1 MTTARRSPTSFSS
14 SPSPAS
20 PTSPTSSA
28 SPPPAAAGAAWC
40 PPKPRSSATHPGGRP
55 AGSSPPSPSASCTA
69 RTTPRRASSP
79 WLPRRAAS
87 GLLRQPPGSLTL
99 STLVDGALFDGC
111 SEIVASRNGLLVVD
125 LRRGKH
131 DRALKL
137 CVCNPLAGEVHVL
150 PSLGAKESPGHYACT
165 VLTADD
171 SDENPPRSSS
181 YLRLV
186 MVYARRGLT
195 AFRSYSSEEGSWSEE
210 AKVSSARLGQKHMGL
225 THGGIVHHGGRLV
238 YWLGL
243 AKNTVFVLSLE
254 KLQSVVV
261 SVPRSGQGQKF
272 DMENTLL
279 GLSPEGRLCAVQF
292 GHLFLTAANRRV
304 SVRVTTRTDHGWDKE
319 ELIQI
324 EQSLPAD
331 VISVR
336 LRWFGEKS
344 GVVFFS
350 AVAGDS
356 DHRRSEMYALSLSTR
371 VVGDPW
377 GHVHG
382 YEMDQAAYLASLA
395 EREGMEDM

>member
-1 MTTARRSPTSFSS
+1 MA
-14 SPSPAS
+14 
-20 PTSPTSSA
+20 SA
-28 SPPPAAAGAAWC
+28 S
-40 PPKPRSSATHPGGRP
+40 
-55 AGSSPPSPSASCTA
+55 
-69 RTTPRRASSP
+69 RRFP
-79 WLPRRAAS
+79 
-87 GLLRQPPGSLTL
+87 GLLRQPPASLTL
-99 STLVDGALFDGC
+99 STLADGALLDGC

-131 DRALKL
+131 GRALKL

-150 PSLGAKESPGHYACT
+150 PSLGGEESPGHYACT

-171 SDENPPRSSS
+171 SDEKTINPPRSSS
-181 YLRLV
+181 FFRLV
-186 MVYARRGLT
+186 MVYAQRGLT
-195 AFRSYSSEEGSWSEE
+195 AFRSYSSEEGSWSQE
-210 AKVSSARLGQKHMGL
+210 AKVSSARLGQKPMDL

-261 SVPRSGQGQKF
+261 SVPRSGHGQKF

-304 SVRVTTRTDHGWDKE
+304 SVRVTIRTDHGWDKE

-344 GVVFFS
+344 GVVLFS

-356 DHRRSEMYALSLSTR
+356 DHRRSEMYALSLNTR
-371 VVGDPW
+371 VVEKLVSHDKDGDQW

-395 EREGMEDM
+395 EPEGMEDM